1 MMQLQ
6 AAIKKRSPHTYTFQ
20 TKLRHYCGQLSKGER
35 KSIPRSTLSYW
46 LKSKLADGFK
56 TNTLWEKIADI
67 EPAHLIFENKR
78 LTEQNILLTQVT
90 AGLSA
95 IVKNTSLSGNNK
107 KSIVEAID
115 KIKQGT
121 SLQKACIYFSI
132 TTQQYYAWKNSTG
145 CYQSVVKL
153 CRKKYPNQLTDKE
166 VNLIKKYMTDE
177 KYLQW
182 SRATVYWQMC
192 RLEGNQFAKST
203 FYKYCNLLD
212 YGRRLGLVKCKK
224 NKGGIKATRVGEII
238 HVDITEIYTLD
249 NRKVYL
255 LFVQDNFSRNIIAFH
270 AALFNNADLQAATIK
285 KALQS
290 LKANLH
296 AVSIITD
303 GGSENKGAVDS
314 MLAQYFPL
322 AKMIVAK
329 VDIAFAN
336 NMVEALHYKIKYQV
350 LPKAG
355 FKNYEEVVAQLP
367 MYIAAYNQM
376 PHDRLNGGT
385 PQEIYDGIL
394 PNVEKRVAELK
405 AAAVNKPKKN
415 KQFNCCQFLE

>member
-1 MMQLQ
+1 MMQPQ
-6 AAIKKRSPHTYTFQ
+6 AAIKRFSTTYTFQ
-20 TKLRHYCGQLSKGER
+20 TKLRHYCGQLSKAER

-56 TNTLWEKIADI
+56 TNTLWEKIDDI

-78 LTEQNILLTQVT
+78 LTEQNILLTQAT

-95 IVKNTSLSGNNK
+95 IVKNISLSGNNK
-107 KSIVEAID
+107 KSFVDAID
-115 KIKQGT
+115 KIKLGT
-121 SLQKACIYFSI
+121 SLQKACGYFSI
-132 TTQQYYAWKNSTG
+132 TAQQYYSWKNNTG
-145 CYQSVVKL
+145 CHQSIVKL
-153 CRKKYPNQLTDKE
+153 CRKKYPNQLTDNE
-166 VNLIKKYMTDE
+166 VNLIKKYMTNE

-212 YGRRLGLVKCKK
+212 YGRRGRPIKCKK
-224 NKGGIKATRVGEII
+224 NTGGIKATKVGEII

-270 AALFNNADLQAATIK
+270 AALCNNASLQAATIK

-290 LKANLH
+290 LKANLNT
-296 AVSIITD
+296 VSIITD
-303 GGSENKGAVDS
+303 GGSENKGAVDT
-314 MLAQYFPL
+314 MLAHYFPL
-322 AKMIVAK
+322 AKKIVAK

-336 NMVEALHYKIKYQV
+336 NMVEALHYKMKHQV

-367 MYIAAYNQM
+367 MYVAAYNQM
-376 PHDRLNGGT
+376 PHDRLNGAT
-385 PQEIYDGIL
+385 PQEIYTGIL
-394 PNVEKRVAELK
+394 SNVEKRAAEIK
-405 AAAVNKPKKN
+405 AAAVDRVEKN
-415 KQFNCCQFLE
+415 KQFNCCHLLE